1 MSYLE
6 LIDISKKFK
15 REEVLKNINLS
26 VKKGEFF
33 VILGPSGCG
42 KTSLLKI
49 IAGILKPDRGRVIL
63 EDKDITNLEPAKR
76 DIAMVFQNYAL
87 YPHMTVS
94 ENILFPLVIRKIK
107 KEEQMKRL
115 KWVAELL
122 KIEDILSKKPSE
134 LSGGQQQ
141 RVALARSLVRNPK
154 IFLMD
159 EPLSNLDAKLRTEM
173 RFELKNFQKSLNITT
188 IYVTHDQIEAMTL
201 ADRICILNK
210 GEIMQV
216 GTQEEIYEN
225 PQNFFVANFF
235 GSHGINK
242 IETENYTLCIRPEKF
257 SYVRQEG
264 KNYEFYVRVNSYD
277 FLGEYYLL
285 RCELVDIVFD
295 KTNINFK
302 KGEIRVISHRRPEH
316 SNIIFYVKEKDVYTF
331 KLT

>member
-1 MSYLE
+1 MNYLE
-6 LIDISKKFK
+6 LIDISKKFRK
-15 REEVLKNINLS
+15 EEILKNINLK

-49 IAGILKPDRGRVIL
+49 IAGILKPDKGKVIL
-63 EDKDITNLEPAKR
+63 EDIDITNLDPAKR
-76 DIAMVFQNYAL
+76 DVAMVFQNYAL

-94 ENILFPLVIRKIK
+94 ENILFPLVIRKMK
-107 KEEQMKRL
+107 QEEQKRRL

-173 RFELKNFQKSLNITT
+173 RFELKNFQKNLNITT

-210 GEIMQV
+210 GEIMQI

-242 IETENYTLCIRPEKF
+242 IESENYILCVRPEKF
-257 SYVRQEG
+257 SFTKLEG

-295 KTNINFK
+295 KINLNFK
-302 KGEIRVISHRRPEH
+302 KDEIKIISNKKPEH
-316 SNIIFYVKEKDVYTF
+316 KNVIFYVREKDLYKF